1 MEGGA
6 GARVRARAPG
16 AARRYARALLDV
28 ALQQGDPEALRREL
42 RETAALLAAQKDL
55 RSALEHPA
63 LSAEAKKKV
72 IGAVWGTRASP
83 ILRRLLGLL
92 ADRGRIALLGAI
104 EGSFTAL
111 WNAHRGVVAA
121 EAVSA
126 AALDEAQTRAVAE
139 TLRKATGKDVELA
152 TRVEPALLGGLMVKM
167 AGKTYDGT
175 VRGRLRGLR
184 QRLVGEARN
193 L

>member
-1 MEGGA
+1 
-6 GARVRARAPG
+6 VRAREPG

-28 ALQQGDPEALRREL
+28 ALQQQGDPEALRAEL
-42 RETAALLAAQKDL
+42 GQTAALLVAQKDL

-63 LSAEAKKKV
+63 LSAEAKKKLV
-72 IGAVWGTRASP
+72 DAVWGGRASP
-83 ILRRLLGLL
+83 LLLRLLGLL
-92 ADRGRIALLGAI
+92 ADRGRIALVPAI
-104 EGSFTAL
+104 AESFAAL

-126 AALDEAQTRAVAE
+126 AALDEAQSRAVAE
-139 TLRKATGKDVELA
+139 TLRKATGKDVELT
-152 TRVEPALLGGLMVKM
+152 TRVDQTLLGGLMVKM

-175 VRGRLRGLR
+175 VRGRLRALR
-184 QRLVGEARN
+184 QRLVGEAGT